1 MAKKNCITCGHHKLD
16 EVFGEHKC
24 LKYQHKI
31 YHPMATFECEGHEK
45 KQEEKNGKK
54 HARTNG

>member
-1 MAKKNCITCGHHKLD
+1 MAKKNCITCKHHKFD

-31 YHPMATFECEGHEK
+31 YHPMATFECEGHERK
-45 KQEEKNGKK
+45 KEDKNGKK
-54 HARTNG
+54 HA